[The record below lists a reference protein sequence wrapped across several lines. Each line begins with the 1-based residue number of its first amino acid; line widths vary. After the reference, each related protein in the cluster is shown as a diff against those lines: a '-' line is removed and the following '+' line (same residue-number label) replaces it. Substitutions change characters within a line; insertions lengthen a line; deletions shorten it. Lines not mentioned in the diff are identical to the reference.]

1 MSVLILLPL
10 ELISH
15 YSEIISGAI
24 VRTVEYDISVKEPEL
39 LTAIT
44 KPLTQ
49 KIVQLDKVVLDLLAQ
64 NKTKGGKWKMLQ
76 LLTLNTLKVIFF
88 KGETLLKHVC
98 KKTVIFTIDENGVN
112 SSKTLIE
119 KCNLNSFFLVSIN
132 LFIWI

>member
-1 MSVLILLPL
+1 VFNFLSVLILLPL

-24 VRTVEYDISVKEPEL
+24 VRTVEYDSSVKEPEL

-64 NKTKGGKWKMLQ
+64 NKTKGGK
-76 LLTLNTLKVIFF
+76 
-88 KGETLLKHVC
+88 
-98 KKTVIFTIDENGVN
+98 
-112 SSKTLIE
+112 
-119 KCNLNSFFLVSIN
+119 
-132 LFIWI
+132 

>member
-1 MSVLILLPL
+1 
-10 ELISH
+10 
-15 YSEIISGAI
+15 
-24 VRTVEYDISVKEPEL
+24 
-39 LTAIT
+39 
-44 KPLTQ
+44 
-49 KIVQLDKVVLDLLAQ
+49 
-64 NKTKGGKWKMLQ
+64 MLQ

-132 LFIWI
+132 LFI

>member
-1 MSVLILLPL
+1 MTATKIFMLLNFKFKGNKEEFRRAFASAIVHVLIKIFNEFILIKLIVPLKDVFNFLSVLILLPL

-24 VRTVEYDISVKEPEL
+24 LRTVEYDSSVKEPEL

-64 NKTKGGKWKMLQ
+64 NKTKGGK
-76 LLTLNTLKVIFF
+76 
-88 KGETLLKHVC
+88 
-98 KKTVIFTIDENGVN
+98 
-112 SSKTLIE
+112 
-119 KCNLNSFFLVSIN
+119 
-132 LFIWI
+132 

>member
-1 MSVLILLPL
+1 MFNFLSVLILLPL

-24 VRTVEYDISVKEPEL
+24 VRTVEYDSSVKEPEL

-64 NKTKGGKWKMLQ
+64 NKTKGGK
-76 LLTLNTLKVIFF
+76 
-88 KGETLLKHVC
+88 
-98 KKTVIFTIDENGVN
+98 
-112 SSKTLIE
+112 
-119 KCNLNSFFLVSIN
+119 
-132 LFIWI
+132 